1 MEMLI
6 IKQNSQEWDW
16 MWEYVAAHPINE
28 DIQEPSVAINERESW
43 QYMCSFKHMDKIIHT
58 FRHRLHPRFQRTEH
72 IVFNSSETLTPEDIE
87 RTLPV
92 K

>member
-6 IKQNSQEWDW
+6 VKQNSQEWDW

-28 DIQEPSVAINERESW
+28 DIQEPSVAINEGESW
-43 QYMCSFKHMDKIIHT
+43 QYMCSFKHTDKIIHT

-72 IVFNSSETLTPEDIE
+72 IVFNSSEILTPEDIE